1 MNIRIISAVVS
12 TVLSSACFY
21 AHASLVTNG
30 SFETGSFV
38 DTDGTPATAMSLA
51 LGATDMTGWAVFGD
65 KVTWIKEPSFGL
77 TAPDGEYFLDLTDYQ
92 SGSPFG
98 GVRQTIATT
107 AGQAYRVSFQLGSDT
122 RYGLPSGLTVIA
134 GATSQGFSTNAAG
147 PDAWTTYS
155 MDFVANGS
163 STLLGFLGNAGQN
176 YIGLD
181 NVSVNA
187 IPAPGTLALVGLG
200 LGLVGLGLGRRKT
213 A

>member
-1 MNIRIISAVVS
+1 VNIRIISAVVS

-107 AGQAYRVSFQLGSDT
+107 AGQAYRVSFQLPESVT
-122 RYGLPSGLTVIA
+122 LVFQPSYWMPNCLFQCPH
-134 GATSQGFSTNAAG
+134 SPLEFD
-147 PDAWTTYS
+147 P
-155 MDFVANGS
+155 
-163 STLLGFLGNAGQN
+163 
-176 YIGLD
+176 
-181 NVSVNA
+181 
-187 IPAPGTLALVGLG
+187 PAPANTISRLKGAN
-200 LGLVGLGLGRRKT
+200 
-213 A
+213 